1 LFVEENAYR
10 ACVFPFIFQRSVYTG
25 CTLRQVE
32 ELVKCH
38 VPDPHVFC
46 HSSTSYD
53 SGLLLVLLDLTLKK
67 EVYGTVSLK
76 DIASFLLIWKGK
88 SRKMNIFSKVS
99 CFEPILS
106 ANGLL
111 PIGF

>member
-32 ELVKCH
+32 ELIKCH
-38 VPDPHVFC
+38 VPLSHVFF
-46 HSSTSYD
+46 HSSHAIRVTNPDHSI
-53 SGLLLVLLDLTLKK
+53 GFPGPNFEK

-76 DIASFLLIWKGK
+76 DTCKFTVHLKGTAS
-88 SRKMNIFSKVS
+88 
-99 CFEPILS
+99 
-106 ANGLL
+106 
-111 PIGF
+111 